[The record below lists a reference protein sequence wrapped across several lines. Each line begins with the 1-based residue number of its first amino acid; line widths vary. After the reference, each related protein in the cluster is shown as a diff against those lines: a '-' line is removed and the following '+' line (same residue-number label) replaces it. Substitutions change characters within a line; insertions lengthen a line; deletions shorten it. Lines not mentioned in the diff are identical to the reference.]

1 MLFICPRSGGN
12 PDDQVNSANTQTST
26 HQSGANS
33 GDGHVQT
40 EVAVSRLVTTNGR
53 ALSNLNTPPAG
64 ANPTADFSAKTLV
77 TLQKM
82 PKRVL
87 ETPESTPPARDIPT
101 AETSSE
107 TQPRTEMDSA
117 GVQQETDQPV
127 LETPDTGTHVKGR
140 ASASLIAVKDVLLSL
155 PGCEGLWPAFQK
167 RKILKLGALST
178 ITVAIA
184 CTSCTRRRAL
194 HEGAATNTTYRS
206 HRKIPLPLLSAGYI
220 RCCCFMVCARPCCYL
235 ASSFPYA
242 PFPSYTK
249 PICPPPPSPSPSLSL
264 FALSFP
270 SFDLP
275 VFYVCPFVF
284 IA

>member
-40 EVAVSRLVTTNGR
+40 EVAVARLVTTNGR

-64 ANPTADFSAKTLV
+64 ANSTADFSAKTL
-77 TLQKM
+77 
-82 PKRVL
+82 VL

-107 TQPRTEMDSA
+107 TQPRAEMDSA

-140 ASASLIAVKDVLLSL
+140 ASASLIAVKEVLLSL
-155 PGCEGLWPAFQK
+155 PGCDGLWPAFEKQ
-167 RKILKLGALST
+167 KILKLGALRT

-184 CTSCTRRRAL
+184 
-194 HEGAATNTTYRS
+194 
-206 HRKIPLPLLSAGYI
+206 
-220 RCCCFMVCARPCCYL
+220 
-235 ASSFPYA
+235 
-242 PFPSYTK
+242 
-249 PICPPPPSPSPSLSL
+249 
-264 FALSFP
+264 
-270 SFDLP
+270 
-275 VFYVCPFVF
+275 
-284 IA
+284 